1 MIQSAGR
8 SIEVA
13 PRVAIPLDEI
23 AWTVSR
29 GGGPG
34 GQHVN
39 KVSTRVTLVLD
50 VAGSPSLPGHAK
62 RRIEER
68 LASRLTRDGRLRI
81 TCGVHR
87 SQAANRR
94 EALTRLTT
102 LLTAALRPRPKRV
115 ETVVPAS
122 ERGRRLEAK
131 RRRGRAKRRR
141 SAPGDEDG

>member
-1 MIQSAGR
+1 MTYTPPR

-13 PRVAIPLDEI
+13 PRIAIPVDEI
-23 AWTVSR
+23 EWSASR

-50 VAGSPSLPGHAK
+50 VLGSPSLSDDAK
-62 RRIEER
+62 RRIGER
-68 LASRLTRDGRLRI
+68 LASRLTRDGRLQV

-94 EALTRLTT
+94 EALERLTT
-102 LLTAALRPRPKRV
+102 LLRTALRPRRRRV
-115 ETVVPAS
+115 ETVVSAA
-122 ERGRRLEAK
+122 ERARRIEAK
-131 RRRGRAKRRR
+131 RQRARTKRERR
-141 SAPGDEDG
+141 APSDDD